1 MSWYVNQ
8 MEQIKLTDM
17 KNRYPGW
24 IWNRSDTHTF
34 LAVPGTHEAYKT
46 VVEPGNTFSPGP
58 ATYGVS
64 VWLYDEK
71 LHTVEEMK
79 LEEFK
84 TSFKSCILYPSAS
97 IECKILRSS
106 PKSLQTD
113 R

>member
-58 ATYGVS
+58 AGFT
-64 VWLYDEK
+64 
-71 LHTVEEMK
+71 M
-79 LEEFK
+79 
-84 TSFKSCILYPSAS
+84 KSCIR
-97 IECKILRSS
+97 LR
-106 PKSLQTD
+106 K
-113 R
+113 

>member
-58 ATYGVS
+58 ATYGVY
-64 VWLYDEK
+64 LY
-71 LHTVEEMK
+71 
-79 LEEFK
+79 
-84 TSFKSCILYPSAS
+84 SSAS